1 MYIEKLKEIDIFELF
16 PSLESTKKI
25 LLCLNDINI
34 LFNTIQIDYTSY
46 IFEQLLA
53 LKYPDNPFKSNM
65 YKENNYKYNEYC
77 YILDCKEWN
86 ILEFTDFIIEYS
98 KLNSIN
104 MKPNLFIICNID
116 ILDKNSQNLLGT
128 LLETDYK
135 KSRYWFFCNHIV
147 KVPNKITHRVLTIVI
162 GKNIN
167 KNFKQNLLK
176 IVNKPI
182 FEIIIDKIIQKSNG
196 DYGAALLYL
205 DMLTIDPTILNR
217 ELFTTERQ
225 EIKKFIEDE
234 EYTKQNYHGLREV
247 CFRLLEKTE
256 LIDIIYNFI
265 HFFQKFLTLQ
275 QFTLVLN
282 RCAEYL
288 SKDKIMNK
296 QVWLLESW
304 FLDTILIYR
313 GYYVNNTIM
322 SLEV

>member
-16 PSLESTKKI
+16 PSLENTKKI
-25 LLCLNDINI
+25 LLSPNDTNI
-34 LFNTIQIDYTSY
+34 LFNTTQVDYTY
-46 IFEQLLA
+46 VFEQLLEK
-53 LKYPDNPFKSNM
+53 KYPNNPFKTNQ
-65 YKENNYKYNEYC
+65 YKENNYNYNEYC

-86 ILEFTDFIIEYS
+86 ILEFTEFIVEYS

-104 MKPNLFIICNID
+104 MKPNLFILSNID
-116 ILDKNSQNLLGT
+116 ILDKNSQNVLGT
-128 LLETDYK
+128 LIETTYT
-135 KSRYWFFCNHIV
+135 KSRFWFFCNHIA
-147 KVPNKITHRVLTIVI
+147 KIPNKIIHRVLTIII
-162 GKNIN
+162 GKNIY

-205 DMLTIDPTILNR
+205 DMLTIDSSILNR
-217 ELFTTERQ
+217 ELFTQERL

-234 EYTKQNYHGLREV
+234 EYTTQNYQGLREV

-256 LIDIIYNFI
+256 LIDIFYNFI
-265 HFFQKFLTLQ
+265 HFFQKFLTRN
-275 QFTLVLN
+275 QFTLVLS

-304 FLDTILIYR
+304 LLDTILIYR
-313 GYYVNNTIM
+313 GYNVNSTTNF
-322 SLEV
+322 LEV